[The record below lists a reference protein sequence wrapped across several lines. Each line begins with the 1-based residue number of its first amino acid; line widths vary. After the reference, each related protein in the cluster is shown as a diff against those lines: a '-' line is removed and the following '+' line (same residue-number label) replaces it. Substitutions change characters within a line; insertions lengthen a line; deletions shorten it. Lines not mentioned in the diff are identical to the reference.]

1 MTCKILTLLIF
12 LFLLNPLNAAAESEN
27 EPGPINGDYL
37 LTQMSTDSSPD
48 VQSSEATHSREEI
61 ATSGEEDNKY
71 TFSISKNWRGLFSP
85 GPFLYP
91 PYIANPLRP
100 TIALQIAHFSDSEI
114 PDTGDSR
121 YLFSLGGR
129 YGFFRFHPAENS
141 DRGFQIDLEGAFIG
155 MFDRDN
161 SLDNIG
167 WDGVYGAL
175 LTWSNGNG
183 FAAKLA
189 TQHDSSHVGDE
200 YAERTGR
207 QRIDYTRQEYVF
219 GLSLSGYKYW
229 RVYGETGYAFDL
241 RNEAL
246 QEKWRLEGG
255 IEFEDQDRLWNGR
268 AGYYVAIDITSYQ
281 ESDWDAD
288 VTVQAGFVL
297 PISNLARTYR
307 LGFVY
312 RNGRSVIGEF
322 SQFEETH
329 LGFGLWLD
337 L

>member
-1 MTCKILTLLIF
+1 MTCKILIPLILLFFI
-12 LFLLNPLNAAAESEN
+12 NPLNATAEFIN
-27 EPGPINGDYL
+27 EPGPIIGDHL
-37 LTQMSTDSSPD
+37 LTQMSTDSSAD
-48 VQSSEATHSREEI
+48 VQSSEATRSQEEI
-61 ATSGEEDNKY
+61 EASSEKDNKY
-71 TFSISKNWRGLFSP
+71 SFSISKNWRGLFSP
-85 GPFLYP
+85 GPLLYP

-100 TIALQIAHFSDSEI
+100 TMAIQMTHFSDSEI
-114 PDTGDSR
+114 PNTGDRR
-121 YLFSLGGR
+121 YLISMGGR
-129 YGFFRFHPAENS
+129 YGFFRFHPVENS
-141 DRGFQIDLEGAFIG
+141 DRLFQIDLEGAFIG

-189 TQHDSSHVGDE
+189 MQHDSSHVGDE

-207 QRIDYTRQEYVF
+207 QRINYTRQEFVF
-219 GLSLSGYKYW
+219 GLSLSGFKYW
-229 RVYGETGYAFDL
+229 RVYGEAGYAYDL
-241 RNEAL
+241 RNEDL
-246 QEKWRLEGG
+246 QDKWRLEGG
-255 IEFEDQDRLWNGR
+255 LEFEDPDRLWNGR

-281 ESDWDAD
+281 ESDWEAD

-297 PISNLARTYR
+297 PISKLARTYR

-312 RNGRSVIGEF
+312 RNGRSIIGEL
-322 SQFEETH
+322 SQFEETYW
-329 LGFGLWLD
+329 GFGLWLD